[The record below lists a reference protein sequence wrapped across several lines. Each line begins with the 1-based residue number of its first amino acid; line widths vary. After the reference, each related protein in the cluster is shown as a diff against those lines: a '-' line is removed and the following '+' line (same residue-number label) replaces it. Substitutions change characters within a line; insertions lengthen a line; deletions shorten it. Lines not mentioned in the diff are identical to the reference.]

1 MGAVNDGGPVAAVVV
16 GCQVPHT
23 AHTTTPSCATLTAT
37 GAEID
42 GDGHGRGWRT
52 DRQTGLIPSLE
63 GDMSP
68 LHNTRIIIIK
78 GVFAGSLAVLV
89 FAVFIPLAH
98 GG

>member
-1 MGAVNDGGPVAAVVV
+1 MAMDTAEGG
-16 GCQVPHT
+16 G
-23 AHTTTPSCATLTAT
+23 
-37 GAEID
+37 
-42 GDGHGRGWRT
+42 
-52 DRQTGLIPSLE
+52 QTGLIPSLE

-68 LHNTRIIIIK
+68 LYNTRIIIIK